1 MTQCSSIDGLQLN
14 RPERA
19 VRFAVKVLICSIW
32 ALVGG
37 LLWVAMLT
45 RVTALLAVASIYSN
59 VSGRDT
65 SNISRKLDRA
75 IGLYWYGFVR
85 IWHMGGPPPPVE
97 RGFDLGAAFHVLVE
111 IGWTVFH
118 WGLILILLEK
128 YGVLRPVVSAFVE
141 NTWHAI
147 RK

>member
-1 MTQCSSIDGLQLN
+1 MTQNSTIDGHELN

-37 LLWVAMLT
+37 LLWIAMLT
-45 RVTALLAVASIYSN
+45 RVTALLAVATVYSN

-65 SNISRKLDRA
+65 SSISRQLDRA

-85 IWHMGGPPPPVE
+85 IWRMSEPQPPGE
-97 RGFDLGAAFHVLVE
+97 KGFDLGAFFHVLIE
-111 IGWTVFH
+111 IGWTVIH
-118 WGLILILLEK
+118 WGLILVLLEK
-128 YGVLRPVVSAFVE
+128 YGVLRPVVSTLVE
-141 NTWHAI
+141 NIWHGM
-147 RK
+147 RQ